1 MPYALTIGVPYETFW
16 HLVPNEL
23 RAFYKSYKQ
32 RQKIKDEEM
41 WMMGQYVMSAVSFA
55 IDHNLRGK
63 KAQSKYIEKPIMS
76 DNSIS
81 ASKDENNMSQEEK
94 NRQIEQLFLKLEI
107 MGKNHKLTKEK
118 EEKEKG
124 GSQ

>member
-1 MPYALTIGVPYETFW
+1 MTIGVPYETFW

-23 RAFYKSYKQ
+23 SAFYKSYKQ

-41 WMMGQYVMSAVSFA
+41 WMMGQYVMSAVSVA
-55 IDHNLRGK
+55 VEHCLAGK
-63 KAQSKYIEKPIMS
+63 KAHSKYIEKPILS
-76 DNSIS
+76 NDSIS

-94 NRQIEQLFLKLEI
+94 NKKIEELFLKLEI

-124 GSQ
+124 DSQ

>member
-1 MPYALTIGVPYETFW
+1 MTIGVPYETFW

-32 RQKIKDEEM
+32 KQKIKDEEM
-41 WMMGQYVMSAVSFA
+41 WMMGQYVLSAVSVA
-55 IDHNLRGK
+55 VEHCLSGK
-63 KAQSKYIEKPIMS
+63 KAHSKYIEKPILS
-76 DNSIS
+76 NDSIS

-94 NRQIEQLFLKLEI
+94 NKKIEQLFLKLEI

-118 EEKEKG
+118 EEKEMG

>member
-1 MPYALTIGVPYETFW
+1 MTIGVPYETFW

-41 WMMGQYVMSAVSFA
+41 WMMGQYVMSAVSVA
-55 IDHNLRGK
+55 VEHCLAGK
-63 KAQSKYIEKPIMS
+63 KAHSKYIEKPILS
-76 DNSIS
+76 NDSIS
-81 ASKDENNMSQEEK
+81 SSKDENNMSQEEK
-94 NRQIEQLFLKLEI
+94 NKKIEELFLKLEI

-118 EEKEKG
+118 EEKEMG